1 MEVRILHVFR
11 LVCILKNESGIC
23 VGESSLRQSKS
34 EVIKPVAAAARGKSD
49 RPVQTASSV
58 HEIKGAGWREVARA
72 DSPIIP
78 GEIP

>member
-1 MEVRILHVFR
+1 MEVRKLHVFR

-23 VGESSLRQSKS
+23 VAESSLRQSKS
-34 EVIKPVAAAARGKSD
+34 EVIKQVAAAVGGSQST
-49 RPVQTASSV
+49 PVQTACSV

-78 GEIP
+78 GQIP

>member
-1 MEVRILHVFR
+1 MEVRKLHVFR
-11 LVCILKNESGIC
+11 LVCMLKNESGIC
-23 VGESSLRQSKS
+23 VAESSLRQSKS

-49 RPVQTASSV
+49 RPVQTVSSV

-72 DSPIIP
+72 DSSTIP